1 MIKLLLKIIIVL
13 LFFIV
18 TKINAQ
24 TITGR
29 VLEKEKIPVAYATVQ
44 ISKKYG
50 VLTNE
55 EGHFL
60 IETKKFKPTDTVT
73 ISYLGYQNLKILLKD
88 FKSKDY
94 FLKENVNTLL
104 EVKISNKKLSVKE
117 ILEKIKENAPTN
129 YATTNIKQQIFHR
142 TTNTTN
148 FKRFEFELTK
158 SNLINKKEIKN
169 LNKSIDSLIS
179 TMVNI
184 PSRDYTDKLS
194 ELYLLKDTTSIKV
207 IKATR
212 LINKKNDKSEEAFQS
227 LFMNTIVKHLDPNET
242 YKVKSGLFKVE
253 DSLKV
258 KMADNSIFISSGK
271 DSIDANSFNVNN
283 LKKSYVK
290 TIAEN
295 SISKKSKLNFIFEN
309 KKYNYELKETSVFD
323 NELIYVITFSPKKRS
338 AKFEGTFYVNA
349 YDYAVVKADF
359 KYAKNRSGKGMNLK
373 FLLGVKY
380 KNNLS
385 NTSILYKKNVD
396 GLYSLQF
403 IKEEEG
409 VYLYAHR
416 PFKFTKN
423 RANRSEEKKMM
434 KIDFLMEMSNRSKN
448 ELFFIN
454 ESKLTK
460 SEFNK
465 VKSKKKYKIIDI
477 PKYNP
482 EIWKG
487 YNVLNPVEE
496 IKNYDTEK

>member
-1 MIKLLLKIIIVL
+1 MIKLLLNFILVL
-13 LFFIV
+13 IFFIV

-29 VLEKEKIPVAYATVQ
+29 VLEKEKVPVAYATVQ

-73 ISYLGYQNLKILLKD
+73 ISYLGYQNLKIILKD

-94 FLKENVNTLL
+94 FLKEDVNTLL

-117 ILEKIKENAPTN
+117 ILEKIKENASKN

-142 TTNTTN
+142 TTNTSN

-158 SNLINKKEIKN
+158 SNLIKKKDRKK
-169 LNKSIDSLIS
+169 LNKSIDSLIND
-179 TMVNI
+179 MVNI
-184 PSRDYTDKLS
+184 PSKDYVDKLV
-194 ELYLLKDTTSIKV
+194 EFYKLKDTSTLKV

-212 LINKKNDKSEEAFQS
+212 LINKKNDKSEEIVQD
-227 LFMNTIVKHLDPNET
+227 LFMNTVVKHLDSNET
-242 YKVKSGLFKVE
+242 YKVKTGWFKIE

-258 KMADNSIFISSGK
+258 KILFDKDTDK
-271 DSIDANSFNVNN
+271 DSYKDSSKVKN
-283 LKKSYVK
+283 LISYYKSV
-290 TIAEN
+290 IAEN
-295 SISKKSKLNFIFEN
+295 SITEKSNLNFIFEN
-309 KKYNYELKETSVFD
+309 KKYKYELKETSVLD
-323 NELIYVITFSPKKRS
+323 NELIYVIAFKPKKRS
-338 AKFEGTFYVNA
+338 AKFTGTFYVNA

-359 KYAKNRSGKGMNLK
+359 KYAKNRSGKGINLK
-373 FLLGVKY
+373 FLFGVKY

-385 NTSILYKKNVD
+385 NTSVLYKKNVD

-403 IKEEEG
+403 IKHTDG
-409 VYLYAHR
+409 TYIYAHR

-423 RANRSEEKKMM
+423 RKNKSEEKKMM
-434 KIDFLMEMSNRSKN
+434 KIDVLMELSQKSKD

-454 ESKLTK
+454 ETKLTK

-465 VKSKKKYKIIDI
+465 IKPKLKYKIVYI

-487 YNVLNPVEE
+487 YNVINPVEE
-496 IKNYDTEK
+496 IKNYDTGK